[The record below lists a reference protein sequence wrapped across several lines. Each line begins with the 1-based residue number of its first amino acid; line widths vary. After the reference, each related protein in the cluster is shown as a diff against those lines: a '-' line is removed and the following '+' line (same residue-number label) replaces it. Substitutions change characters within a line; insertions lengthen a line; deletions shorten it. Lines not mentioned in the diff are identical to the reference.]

1 MEKQNGQTRQ
11 GRQAGQVGQT
21 GQTGQAKRQSSRF
34 TKRELPLEQVYGVVE
49 SGPVVLLSTARAG
62 RFNVMPMSWHVMMEF
77 TPPLV
82 GCVVSGANYSF
93 ETLRKSGECVLN
105 IPTADLLEKV
115 VACGNVS
122 GASVDKFEQFGLTP
136 AAGALVKAPL
146 VAECYANLECRVV
159 DRTLVSKYN
168 FFVLE
173 VVKAWIDARRK
184 PAPGAGGPVTARS
197 RAKPRTIHHEGE
209 GAFMFAGRRVR
220 MASPKTSVFS
230 A

>member
-1 MEKQNGQTRQ
+1 MEKRMKK
-11 GRQAGQVGQT
+11 QT
-21 GQTGQAKRQSSRF
+21 GQTGRARQTARQIARQTARQAARF
-34 TKRELPLEQVYGVVE
+34 TKRELPLAQVYGLVE
-49 SGPVVLLSTARAG
+49 SGPVVLLSTTRAG
-62 RFNVMPMSWHVMMEF
+62 RFNVMPMSWHLMMEF

-93 ETLRKSGECVLN
+93 ETLRKTGECVLN
-105 IPTADLLEKV
+105 IPTADLLKKV

-122 GASVDKFEQFGLTP
+122 GASADKFAEFGLTP

-159 DRTLVSKYN
+159 DRTLVTKYN

-173 VVKAWIDARRK
+173 VVKAWIDARHK
-184 PAPGAGGPVTARS
+184 PAPGPGGPATARS

-209 GAFMFAGRRVR
+209 GMFMFAGRRLEK
-220 MASPKTSVFS
+220 MSPKTTVFP